1 MICPQVPA
9 GSSSSFS
16 AARPAGSPLAAQALQ
31 GYPIS
36 NPHRLGQQESEEE
49 EQPPPPSTLPPQES
63 YLRAGIDVG
72 GLLTS
77 ESAL

>member
-1 MICPQVPA
+1 MICPHVPA

-31 GYPIS
+31 GYPTT

-49 EQPPPPSTLPPQES
+49 EQPPPPSTPPPRES

-77 ESAL
+77 ESSL